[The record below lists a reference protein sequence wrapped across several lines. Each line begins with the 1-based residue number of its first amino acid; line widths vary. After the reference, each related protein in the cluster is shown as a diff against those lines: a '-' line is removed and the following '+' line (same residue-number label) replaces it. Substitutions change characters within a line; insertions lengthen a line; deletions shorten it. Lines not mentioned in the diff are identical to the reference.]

1 MTGPDDIQN
10 STDSDVHV
18 GDGPF
23 PADAWKLLSPMLTDQ
38 RRTKLEQL
46 ARERTRH
53 VRLVMQDTHH
63 PHNVSACLR
72 SAEAFGVADV
82 DLVCHREKFKP
93 STVARGV
100 AGWLRLWRHDS
111 IADAARALKHAGFC
125 IAAGVPPGPHAASLD
140 ELPLDRP
147 VALVFGNEKLGVD
160 SEWNQFL
167 DVRFTIPMCGMVES
181 LNISVSAAIAMQA
194 LTSRGRRE
202 IPRDQYFFD
211 EAGKNRLLNTWICRQ
226 VRSWEKQLE
235 ILRQRQT

>member
-1 MTGPDDIQN
+1 MTTSDLEHDE
-10 STDSDVHV
+10 STSDVHV
-18 GDGPF
+18 GDGPY
-23 PADAWKLLSPMLTDQ
+23 PADAWKLLSPSLTEQ
-38 RRTKLEQL
+38 RRVKLERL
-46 ARERTRH
+46 AEARTRR

-111 IADAARALKHAGFC
+111 ISEAALALKKAGFC
-125 IAAGVPPGPHAASLD
+125 LAAGVPPSPQSIPLD

-147 VALVFGNEKLGVD
+147 IALVFGNEKLGVD
-160 SEWNQFL
+160 SAWNQHL
-167 DVRFTIPMCGMVES
+167 DLRFTIPMYGMVES

-194 LTSRGRRE
+194 LTARGRRE
-202 IPRDQYFFD
+202 LSPTEFFFD
-211 EAGKNRLLNTWICRQ
+211 SSGKTALLNAWICRQ

-235 ILRQRQT
+235 ILRQRTP